1 MNVPLLDLGPQY
13 RALKQEIDTAV
24 LEVLASTQYVMG
36 PKVEAL
42 EQEIAEYS
50 GAKHGVGVTSGTDAL
65 LLSLMALDSQ
75 PGDIIITTTY
85 SFFAT
90 VGTIAR
96 LNATPVLLD
105 IDPETFNI
113 DPGAIQTWL
122 DQNPDKIP
130 WVKAI
135 IPVHLYG
142 QTADMDPIV
151 DISEKYNIPV
161 VEDAAQAIGA
171 TYPSKNGDQN
181 AGAIGLAGCFSFF
194 PSKNLGGIGDGG
206 MIITND
212 SDFAEKL
219 RMMRN
224 HGMQPKYHH
233 PLIGGNFRLDPIQAA
248 VLSVKLPHL
257 DDWHQQRQQNAAH
270 YDEHLNAHGM
280 VTPHIAYERSNHIY
294 NQYTLTLPDEKETGK
309 TREDL
314 RARLTENNIRHD
326 IYYPVPLHMQPC
338 FRHLGYKDGDFPI
351 AEKAAQSTVALPIY
365 PDLTTDM
372 QDHVIE
378 TLVDFYG

>member
-96 LNATPVLLD
+96 LYATPVLLD

-206 MIITND
+206 MVVTDD
-212 SDFAEKL
+212 SALHQKL
-219 RMMRN
+219 ASLRN
-224 HGMQPKYHH
+224 HGARPKYFHS
-233 PLIGGNFRLDPIQAA
+233 LVGGNFRLDAIQAA
-248 VLSVKLPHL
+248 ALLVKLPHL
-257 DDWHQQRQQNAAH
+257 ESWHARRRANAAY
-270 YDEHLNAHGM
+270 YDEGFSGQKV
-280 VTPHIAYERSNHIY
+280 VTPAITWNRDCHVY
-294 NQYTLTLPDEKETGK
+294 NQYVIRVLDRRDECRAFLAE
-309 TREDL
+309 REIG
-314 RARLTENNIRHD
+314 TEV
-326 IYYPVPLHMQPC
+326 YYPVPLHLQEC
-338 FRHLGYKDGDFPI
+338 FASLGYSKGDFPN
-351 AEKAAQSTVALPIY
+351 S
-365 PDLTTDM
+365 
-372 QDHVIE
+372 
-378 TLVDFYG
+378 